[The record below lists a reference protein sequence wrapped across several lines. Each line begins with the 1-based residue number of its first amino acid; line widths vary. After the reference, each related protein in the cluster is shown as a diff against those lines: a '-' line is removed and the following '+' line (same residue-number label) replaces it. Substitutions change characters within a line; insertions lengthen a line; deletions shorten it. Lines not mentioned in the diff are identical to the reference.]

1 MINFE
6 STSRAI
12 FRKKRSGES
21 GGEEKNN
28 VKLQKTVLNSIVGP
42 YISFGRR
49 DPLKVHDIPIDIFR
63 S

>member
-21 GGEEKNN
+21 GGEENN

-42 YISFGRR
+42 DFSFGR
-49 DPLKVHDIPIDIFR
+49 LETL
-63 S
+63 